1 MSDYYPSMAAHCH
14 YVPANTAASPAAA
27 RRVEPN
33 STHGSAMS
41 VSFGRKMVPK
51 RARDEEDAHAGGQQ
65 RCTYY
70 RKSVVAISPKRSKA
84 VESHGSSRED
94 EPLLADKELQAVN
107 MLVDLFE
114 RRATVSFYEGEPL
127 QALSTLAY
135 SDTYHLQLSAATAF
149 SEISE
154 MDTRPVTREAL
165 EPILYLLQSAHI
177 DVQHGASAALGNLA
191 VNVENKLLIVRM
203 GGLEPLIRQMLSPN
217 IDAQINSVGCI
228 TNLATAEENKMRIA
242 KSGALLPLTRLARSR
257 DLRVQR
263 NAAGALLNMTH
274 SAEHRQQLIGAGAV
288 PVLVELLGEDDP
300 ELQYY
305 ATTALSNIAVD
316 DSGRQLLWDTQPGL
330 IDALVRFVDASTI
343 KVQCQA
349 ILTLRNLASDDQY
362 QLQIVAHGGLDSLL
376 PLLQSEYDPLI
387 ISAAACL
394 RNLSIHPD
402 NEQPILHSGILP
414 CLVDLL
420 TQSGNEEVQCHVIS
434 ALRNLVA
441 NNDADKTPFAE
452 AGLFDHMKAVLLSPD
467 ASDNVVAEM
476 VAALNVFV
484 LDDSLAPYILDGGFL
499 ELLIPLTRSPQVEL
513 QYNACVT
520 ISGLAGK
527 AGEAADRLVQVWD
540 RPDGGL
546 QSYLASFLAVD
557 EGMDPVLR
565 SIALWTVT
573 QLLESNSP
581 DLVNLV
587 TSHPSIIKNIDKIA
601 SIGSLSDS
609 ELRNSAYT
617 TDSLVGQRMSR
628 AFDDAYGVDPENPDE
643 NDDDIYNRMINLAQ
657 DVISLVHNQD
667 QDVWRH

>member
-1 MSDYYPSMAAHCH
+1 
-14 YVPANTAASPAAA
+14 
-27 RRVEPN
+27 
-33 STHGSAMS
+33 
-41 VSFGRKMVPK
+41 
-51 RARDEEDAHAGGQQ
+51 
-65 RCTYY
+65 
-70 RKSVVAISPKRSKA
+70 
-84 VESHGSSRED
+84 
-94 EPLLADKELQAVN
+94 
-107 MLVDLFE
+107 
-114 RRATVSFYEGEPL
+114 TVSFYEGEPL
-127 QALSTLAY
+127 KALSTLAY
-135 SDTYHLQLSAATAF
+135 SDIYHLQLSAATAF

-165 EPILYLLQSAHI
+165 EPILYLLHSPHI
-177 DVQHGASAALGNLA
+177 NVQHGASAAMGNLA

-228 TNLATAEENKMRIA
+228 TNLATAEENKMVIA

-288 PVLVELLGEDDP
+288 PVLVELLASDDS

-316 DSGRQLLWDTQPGL
+316 DSGRQLLWDTQPVL
-330 IDALVRFVDASTI
+330 VDALIRFIDTSTI

-362 QLQIVAHGGLDSLL
+362 QIQIVEKGGLESLL
-376 PLLQSEYDPLI
+376 PLLQSEYDPLV
-387 ISAAACL
+387 ISASACL

-402 NEQPILHSGILP
+402 NEKHILDSGILP
-414 CLVDLL
+414 CLVHLI
-420 TQSGNEEVQCHVIS
+420 TESGNEEVQCHVIS

-441 NNDADKTPFAE
+441 NNDADKSMFAE
-452 AGLFDHMKAVLLSPD
+452 SGLFDHMKAVLLSPD
-467 ASDNVVAEM
+467 ASDAVVGEM

-484 LDDSLAPYILDGGFL
+484 LDESLWPYIIDDGFL
-499 ELLIPLTRSPQVEL
+499 ELLIPLTRSPLVEL

-520 ISGLAGK
+520 ISSLAGK
-527 AGEAADRLVQVWD
+527 ASEASDRLIQVWD

-546 QSYLASFLAVD
+546 QSYLALFLAVD

-565 SIALWTVT
+565 SVALWTVLL
-573 QLLESNSP
+573 LLESDSP
-581 DLVNLV
+581 DLIQLV

-601 SIGSLSDS
+601 AIGSLPEG

-617 TDSLVGQRMSR
+617 SDSLAGLRSSR
-628 AFDDAYGVDPENPDE
+628 TFDGDGFGGDSENPD
-643 NDDDIYNRMINLAQ
+643 DDADIYNRMINIAQ
-657 DVISLVHNQD
+657 DVVSLVHTLEI
-667 QDVWRH
+667 

>member
-1 MSDYYPSMAAHCH
+1 MNDIYPSMAAHCY
-14 YVPANTAASPAAA
+14 YVPANITPAY
-27 RRVEPN
+27 EQHEQEQPIEFDM
-33 STHGSAMS
+33 SAND
-41 VSFGRKMVPK
+41 VSFERKIVSKRGRD
-51 RARDEEDAHAGGQQ
+51 AEDYETTGQ

-70 RKSVVAISPKRSKA
+70 RNSVSAISAKRTKA
-84 VESHGSSRED
+84 VESQVREE
-94 EPLLADKELQAVN
+94 EPLLADKERQAVN

-114 RRATVSFYEGEPL
+114 LSFYEGEPL
-127 QALSTLAY
+127 KALSTLVY
-135 SDTYHLQLSAATAF
+135 SHVYHLQLSAATAF

-165 EPILYLLQSAHI
+165 EPILYLLQSPHI

-191 VNVENKLLIVRM
+191 VNMDNKLLIVRM

-228 TNLATAEENKMRIA
+228 TNLATAEENKMQIA

-288 PVLVELLGEDDP
+288 PVLVELLGSDDS

-316 DSGRQLLWDTQPGL
+316 ESGRQLLWKTQPVL
-330 IDALVRFVDASTI
+330 VDALIMFVNTSTI

-362 QLQIVAHGGLDSLL
+362 QTQIVEKGGLDSLL
-376 PLLQSEYDPLI
+376 PLLQSEYDPLV
-387 ISAAACL
+387 ISASACL
-394 RNLSIHPD
+394 RNLSIHPS
-402 NEQPILHSGILP
+402 NEKPILESGILP
-414 CLVDLL
+414 CLVSLI

-441 NNDADKTPFAE
+441 NNEADKTPFAN
-452 AGLFDHMKAVLLSPD
+452 AGLFDHIRAVLVNP
-467 ASDNVVAEM
+467 ASSEVVVGEM
-476 VAALNVFV
+476 IAALNVFV
-484 LDDSLAPYILDGGFL
+484 LDESLWPYIIDGGFL
-499 ELLIPLTRSPQVEL
+499 ELLIPLTRSQNVEL

-520 ISGLAGK
+520 ISSLAGK
-527 AGEAADRLVQVWD
+527 ASEASDRLAQVWD
-540 RPDGGL
+540 RPEGGL
-546 QSYLASFLAVD
+546 QSYLASFLTVD

-565 SIALWTVT
+565 SVALWTVLL
-573 QLLESNSP
+573 LLESDSP
-581 DLVNLV
+581 DLVRLV
-587 TSHPSIIKNIDKIA
+587 TGHPSIIKNIDKIA
-601 SIGSLSDS
+601 SIDSLPEG

-617 TDSLVGQRMSR
+617 TDSLAGLRSSR
-628 AFDDAYGVDPENPDE
+628 GFMDGEGPGADDGPLDE
-643 NDDDIYNRMINLAQ
+643 SDDEIYNRMITIAQ
-657 DVISLVHNQD
+657 DVVSLVQSLD
-667 QDVWRH
+667 I